1 MPGINASSASI
12 CSAPLARRV
21 SRERGIGRFTF
32 LLSLALAAAIVYLVA
47 MFVPVYMGNQNLEE
61 AATEI
66 VRRGA
71 QQNLSEADVRA
82 QLHEKVRE
90 FGLPDD
96 HKIELQREG
105 KGLVANISYIHQIH
119 FPFYTYNRPVVIR
132 VKDLGF

>member
-1 MPGINASSASI
+1 MPGFNASSSSI
-12 CSAPLARRV
+12 FSARPNRRAA
-21 SRERGIGRFTF
+21 RERGIGRFVF
-32 LLSLALAAAIVYLVA
+32 LLMLALGAAIIYLVA
-47 MFVPVYMGNQNLEE
+47 MFVPVSMGNQNLQE
-61 AATEI
+61 AASEI

-90 FGLPDD
+90 FGLPED
-96 HKIELQREG
+96 HKIELWREG

-119 FPFYTYNRPVVIR
+119 FPFYTYHRPVVIR